1 VLPGATYCD
10 FGPPS
15 LRFRLRLA
23 SASALLPAR
32 QAGTTSRGDE
42 LARQVGKTV
51 PKFEV
56 GQDEVVKK
64 TSKTPITMLMF
75 NDLKLGLQA
84 DIV

>member
-1 VLPGATYCD
+1 
-10 FGPPS
+10 
-15 LRFRLRLA
+15 
-23 SASALLPAR
+23 
-32 QAGTTSRGDE
+32 

>member
-1 VLPGATYCD
+1 MSPRFKAATC
-10 FGPPS
+10 
-15 LRFRLRLA
+15 RRTTRLRLA
-23 SASALLPAR
+23 SGA
-32 QAGTTSRGDE
+32 TSRGDE

-51 PKFEV
+51 PRFEV

-75 NDLKLGLQA
+75 NDLKSGLQV